1 MNRPSAGM
9 LFLVGDE
16 IIFFLDLELRFNLD
30 NRGADTDSR
39 AVRKMACDCATGKLD
54 GHSDRRGLMAP
65 VAEKEWE
72 HGHAY

>member
-1 MNRPSAGM
+1 VNRPSAGM

-39 AVRKMACDCATGKLD
+39 ASAKWLVIVQPENWTGIPT
-54 GHSDRRGLMAP
+54 G
-65 VAEKEWE
+65 VAS
-72 HGHAY
+72 